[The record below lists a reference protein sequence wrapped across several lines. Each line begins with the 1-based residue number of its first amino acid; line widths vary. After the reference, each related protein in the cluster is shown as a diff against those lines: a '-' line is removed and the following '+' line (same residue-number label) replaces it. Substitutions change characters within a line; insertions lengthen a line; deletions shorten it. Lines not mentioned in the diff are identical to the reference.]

1 MTNVC
6 KCITCKHVA
15 EMKKL
20 IPNEALR
27 NKVMRVTDDLYEA
40 MASENLTMGV
50 EIFKLKAEVAEL
62 KKTLSEISNGIGSL
76 EGIKE

>member
-27 NKVMRVTDDLYEA
+27 NKVLTVTDDLYEA
-40 MASENLTMGV
+40 MASSSMDKDM
-50 EIFKLKAEVAEL
+50 EIIRLKAEL
-62 KKTLSEISNGIGSL
+62 KLSSKDKIENRKDDYGS
-76 EGIKE
+76 